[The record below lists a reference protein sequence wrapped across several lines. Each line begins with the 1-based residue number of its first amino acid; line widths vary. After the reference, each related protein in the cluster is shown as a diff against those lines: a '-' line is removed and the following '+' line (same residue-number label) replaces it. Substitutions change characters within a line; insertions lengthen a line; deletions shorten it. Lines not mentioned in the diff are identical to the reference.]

1 MQPSPGAQ
9 RHTGTRPAR
18 HTPQVLVIGAG
29 VGGLTAAA
37 LLARHGLRVRVLEQA
52 ASIGGKLGGIEVGSS
67 RPGPDGGPGHVTL
80 DAGPT
85 VLTMRWVFD
94 ALFDTL
100 GLSFDRSVSL
110 QRCEV
115 LARHAWGEQWLDLL
129 ADLDA
134 SVDAIARL
142 AGPAE
147 AARYRVFCQR
157 SETVF
162 RTLDGTFLQASRPN
176 PLSLTARVGWR
187 HLPELLAIAPFRSLW
202 DELGRHFH
210 DPRLRQLFGRY
221 ATYCGSSPFTAPA
234 TLMLVAHVER
244 AAVWQLPGGMRS
256 LGQALL
262 RAAQSQGVQ
271 VNCGQRVAEI
281 RVERGRVCGVRLAS
295 GERID
300 ADAVLFNGDAAALQA
315 GLLGEAVRHATGHGR
330 PLPRSLSALTW
341 HFEGT
346 VDGGPLSH
354 HNVFFSP
361 PEHDGY
367 RREFDAIAA
376 GHLPASP
383 TVYVCAQD
391 RRARDDVTPPD
402 GPERLMCLVNAPA
415 EGAGRTLDEQE
426 ISACEQAMW
435 QQLARAGV
443 TMTPTGGAPRITR
456 PADQA
461 RRHPGSQ
468 GALYGPSSQGWR
480 ASFQRPAHRTRLAGL
495 WLAGGTVHPGPGV
508 PMAALSGRLAAQQ
521 MLADL
526 ASTSRSHPV
535 VMPGGM
541 STP

>member
-1 MQPSPGAQ
+1 M
-9 RHTGTRPAR
+9 RTPA
-18 HTPQVLVIGAG
+18 TPRVLVIGAG

-37 LLARHGLRVRVLEQA
+37 LLARRGLRVRVLEQA
-52 ASIGGKLGGIEVGSS
+52 ARPGGKLGTIEVGPVRDS
-67 RPGPDGGPGHVTL
+67 PVPDNRARRLTL

-94 ALFDTL
+94 ALFDEL
-100 GLSFDRSVSL
+100 GQSFERSVTL
-110 QRCEV
+110 QPCAV
-115 LARHAWGEQWLDLL
+115 LARHAWGDRWLDLL
-129 ADLDA
+129 ADLEA
-134 SVDAIARL
+134 SVDAIGAFS
-142 AGPAE
+142 GPAE

-157 SETVF
+157 AQAVF
-162 RTLDGTFLQASRPN
+162 RTLDRPFLQASRPN

-187 HLPELLAIAPFRSLW
+187 RLPDMLAIAPFRSLW

-221 ATYCGSSPFTAPA
+221 ATYCGSSPFDAPA

-244 AAVWQLPGGMRS
+244 EAVWQLDGGMRS
-256 LGQALL
+256 LGRALL
-262 RAAQSQGVQ
+262 QAAQSQGVQ
-271 VNCGQRVAEI
+271 VDCNQPVAEI

-295 GERID
+295 GECID

-315 GLLGEAVRHATGHGR
+315 GLLGEPARAAMGGGK

-341 HFEGT
+341 HFEGR

-367 RREFDAIAA
+367 RREFDDLAA
-376 GHLPASP
+376 GRLPASP

-391 RRARDDVTPPD
+391 RRAHDDGPMPD

-415 EGAGRTLDEQE
+415 ESTGRTLDELE

-443 TMTPTGGAPRITR
+443 TMTPTSGAPRITR
-456 PADQA
+456 PEDHA
-461 RRHPGSQ
+461 RRHPGSL
-468 GALYGPSSQGWR
+468 GALYGPSSRGWR
-480 ASFQRPAHRTRLAGL
+480 SSFQRPAHRTALAGL
-495 WLAGGTVHPGPGV
+495 YLAGGTVHPGPGV

-526 ASTSRSHPV
+526 ASTFRFHPV
-535 VMPGGM
+535 ATPGGM

>member
-1 MQPSPGAQ
+1 MQPSPGDTQ
-9 RHTGTRPAR
+9 PTRTPGTPGTPR
-18 HTPQVLVIGAG
+18 TPQVLVIGAG
-29 VGGLTAAA
+29 VGALAAAA
-37 LLARHGLRVRVLEQA
+37 LLARQGLRVRVLEQA
-52 ASIGGKLGGIEVGSS
+52 EVAGGKLGQIAVG
-67 RPGPDGGPGHVTL
+67 PHHL

-94 ALFDTL
+94 ALFDAL
-100 GLSFDRSVSL
+100 GLSFERSVAL

-115 LARHAWGEQWLDLL
+115 LARHAWGDQWLDLH
-129 ADLDA
+129 ADLEA

-157 SETVF
+157 SEAVF
-162 RTLDGTFLQASRPN
+162 HTLDRTFLQASRPN
-176 PLSLTARVGWR
+176 PLSLTARVGLR

-202 DELGRHFH
+202 SELGRHFH

-221 ATYCGSSPFTAPA
+221 ATYCGSSPFDAPA

-244 AAVWQLPGGMRS
+244 AAVWQLDGGMQSRARA
-256 LGQALL
+256 LVQAA
-262 RAAQSQGVQ
+262 RSQGVS
-271 VNCGQRVAEI
+271 VECGQAVAEI
-281 RVERGRVCGVRLAS
+281 LVERGRACGVRLAS
-295 GERID
+295 GERIA

-315 GLLGEAVRHATGHGR
+315 GLLGDAAAGATGGR
-330 PLPRSLSALTW
+330 KPLPRSLSALTW
-341 HFEGT
+341 HLHGT
-346 VDGGPLSH
+346 VDGPALSH

-361 PEHDGY
+361 PGQDGY
-367 RREFDAIAA
+367 RREFEAVAA
-376 GHLPASP
+376 GRLPRDP

-391 RRARDDVTPPD
+391 RLGRHDAAAQP

-415 EGAGRTLDEQE
+415 EGAARPLDEQE

-443 TMTPTGGAPRITR
+443 TMTSTEGAPRITR

-461 RRHPGSQ
+461 RRYPGSG
-468 GALYGPSSQGWR
+468 GALYGPASRGWQ

-495 WLAGGTVHPGPGV
+495 YLAGGTVHPGPGV

-526 ASTSRSHPV
+526 ASTFRFHPV
-535 VMPGGM
+535 AMPGGM

>member
-1 MQPSPGAQ
+1 MNPSMQPSPGD
-9 RHTGTRPAR
+9 AR
-18 HTPQVLVIGAG
+18 RSRTPQVLVIGAG

-37 LLARHGLRVRVLEQA
+37 LLARQGWRVRVLEQA
-52 ASIGGKLGGIEVGSS
+52 ATPGGKLAQITVGTRS
-67 RPGPDGGPGHVTL
+67 L

-94 ALFDTL
+94 ALFDAL
-100 GLSFDRSVSL
+100 GLSFERSVTL
-110 QRCEV
+110 QRCPV
-115 LARHAWGEQWLDLL
+115 LARHAWGDQWLDLL
-129 ADLDA
+129 ADLEA

-157 SETVF
+157 AQAVF
-162 RTLDGTFLQASRPN
+162 QTLDRTFLQASRPN

-187 HLPELLAIAPFRSLW
+187 HLPDLLAIAPFRSLW

-221 ATYCGSSPFTAPA
+221 ATYCGSSPFDAPA

-244 AAVWQLPGGMRS
+244 EAVWQMDGGMHA

-271 VNCGQRVAEI
+271 VDCGQPVAEI
-281 RVERGRVCGVRLAS
+281 RAARGRVCGVRLAS
-295 GERID
+295 GECLE

-315 GLLGEAVRHATGHGR
+315 GLLGEAAQRATGGSAR
-330 PLPRSLSALTW
+330 LAPSLSALTW
-341 HFEGT
+341 HLEGT
-346 VDGGPLSH
+346 VDGPALSH

-361 PEHDGY
+361 PGQDGY
-367 RREFDAIAA
+367 RREFEALAA
-376 GHLPASP
+376 GRLPASP

-391 RRARDDVTPPD
+391 RRARADSAGPT

-415 EGAGRTLDEQE
+415 ERAGRALDEQE

-443 TMTPTGGAPRITR
+443 TMTPTQGPPRITR
-456 PADQA
+456 PADHA
-461 RRHPGSQ
+461 RRWPGSR
-468 GALYGPSSQGWR
+468 GGLYGPSSHGWR
-480 ASFQRPAHRTRLAGL
+480 ASFQRPAHATRLAGL
-495 WLAGGTVHPGPGV
+495 YLAGGTVHPGPGV

-526 ASTSRSHPV
+526 ASTFRSHPV
-535 VMPGGM
+535 AMPGGM